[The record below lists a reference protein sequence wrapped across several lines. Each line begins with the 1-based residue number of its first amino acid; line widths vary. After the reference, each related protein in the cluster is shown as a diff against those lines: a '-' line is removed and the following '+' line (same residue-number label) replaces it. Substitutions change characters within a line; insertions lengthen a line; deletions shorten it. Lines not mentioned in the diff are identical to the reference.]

1 MLKGTWAWSKRL
13 RTCMGRLRG
22 GVRGLGVGLGLEL
35 GLKELRPNV
44 EEGKALGVGIVRA
57 IGLAPNTY

>member
-13 RTCMGRLRG
+13 RTWVGRLRG

-35 GLKELRPNV
+35 GLKEVRPNV
-44 EEGKALGVGIVRA
+44 EEGKALG
-57 IGLAPNTY
+57 